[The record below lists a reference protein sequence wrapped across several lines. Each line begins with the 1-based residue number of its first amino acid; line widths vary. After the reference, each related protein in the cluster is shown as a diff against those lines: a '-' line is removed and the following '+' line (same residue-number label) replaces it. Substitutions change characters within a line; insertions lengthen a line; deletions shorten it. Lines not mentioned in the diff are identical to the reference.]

1 MQLQPSFIQE
11 QRQVLGPQILQ
22 SIKIMELPILE
33 LRTKIAEEI
42 ERNPALE
49 LTRDP
54 LMVSLESLA
63 QKSKEEHEYFE
74 TTSDSG
80 FVKQGN
86 TDSNYQRFIE
96 GVPARTETLQEHLLW
111 QLRLQPVHE
120 TIRHIGETLI
130 QNLDSN
136 GFHQEPVA
144 ALLAAYRQQDIQQ
157 ALELVQAFEPVG
169 CCTQGYEESLQVQ
182 SRLLFKDYEGMDKA
196 LTYLEALERGKYAEV
211 AKKIGRSL
219 AQTQTLFECIKKLN
233 PFPGRAFDSSSTR
246 YVIPDIQVIQR
257 EGEFVILLNH
267 EEIPVLGINP
277 FFMAIANQEED
288 KYSRNFARENIKEAQ
303 WFINTINRRNHTLM
317 RVTRALVEF
326 QRSFFINGPQYLA
339 PLTLKDV
346 AKTLDVH
353 ETTVLR
359 TAHGKY
365 LRSDWGIF
373 ELRYFF
379 TNSISGAGSSGS
391 RYSKEGV
398 KEIIKELICGDAR
411 NCSDQEIAGLLAK
424 RGIALARR
432 TVAKYRKELDMGPSY
447 TR

>member
-1 MQLQPSFIQE
+1 
-11 QRQVLGPQILQ
+11 
-22 SIKIMELPILE
+22 MELPILD
-33 LRTKIAEEI
+33 LRNKIAEEI

-49 LTRDP
+49 VTRDP
-54 LMVSLESLA
+54 LMVSLETLS
-63 QKSKEEHEYFE
+63 KRKKEEYDYFE
-74 TTSDSG
+74 ATSDSG
-80 FVKQGN
+80 FVKKWDA
-86 TDSNYQRFIE
+86 DSNYQQFIE

-111 QLRLQPVHE
+111 QLRLQPVNE
-120 TIRHIGETLI
+120 TIRRIGEILI

-136 GFHQEPVA
+136 GFHQEPISV
-144 ALLAAYRQQDIQQ
+144 LLAAYSPADTEQ
-157 ALELVQAFEPVG
+157 AMDLIRFFEPVG
-169 CCTQGYEESLQVQ
+169 CCTKDYQESLQVQ
-182 SRLLFKDYEGMDKA
+182 SQLLFKDYEGIDRA
-196 LTYLEALERGKYAEV
+196 LGYLDLFDRGKFLEAARKL
-211 AKKIGRSL
+211 KKTVPE
-219 AQTQTLFECIKKLN
+219 TQALFACIKKLN
-233 PFPGRAFDSSSTR
+233 PFPGKVFDASTTR
-246 YVIPDIQVIQR
+246 YVIPDIQVTKR
-257 EGEFVILLNH
+257 DGEFVIILNQ

-277 FFMAIANQEED
+277 FFMELASQRSD
-288 KYSRNFARENIKEAQ
+288 KHSRDFARENIKEAQ

-326 QRSFFINGPQYLA
+326 QRSFFINGPKYLA

-346 AKTLDVH
+346 AEALDVH

-359 TAHGKY
+359 TSHGKY

-379 TNSISGAGSSGS
+379 TNSISGSGSSGS

-398 KEIIKELICGDAR
+398 KEIIRELICGDAR

-424 RGIALARR
+424 RGISLARR